1 MKIIKE
7 MIKRIWLEI
16 CIPLLLVGGSVL
28 FALYI
33 SELLISLVLF

>member
-1 MKIIKE
+1 MKTIKE

-16 CIPLLLVGGSVL
+16 CIPLLLICGSII

-33 SELLISLVLF
+33 SKLLIGLVF